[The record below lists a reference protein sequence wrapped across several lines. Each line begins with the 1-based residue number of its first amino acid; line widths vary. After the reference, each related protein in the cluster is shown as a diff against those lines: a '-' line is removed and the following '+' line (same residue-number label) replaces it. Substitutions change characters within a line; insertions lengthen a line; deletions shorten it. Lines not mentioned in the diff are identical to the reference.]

1 MRKKVAILNLNNSN
15 IKSIYSAIKMIGFEP
30 VLIEKKNQ
38 LNLYNYMVL
47 PGVGTFKSTINF
59 LKKKKI

>member
-30 VLIEKKNQ
+30 VLIEKKTN
-38 LNLYNYMVL
+38 
-47 PGVGTFKSTINF
+47 
-59 LKKKKI
+59 